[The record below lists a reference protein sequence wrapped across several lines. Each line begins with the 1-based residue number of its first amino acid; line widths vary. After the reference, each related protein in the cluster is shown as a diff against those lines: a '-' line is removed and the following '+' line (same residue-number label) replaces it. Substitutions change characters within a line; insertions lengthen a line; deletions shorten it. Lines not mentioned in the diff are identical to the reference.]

1 MSVAKCICSWL
12 KKKSKDDESDI
23 TSESVE
29 YDLEIV
35 NTTEAQ
41 MDNIDKSEA
50 IDKDTYLSPPTINNS
65 TSTKIVEQTKSTTS
79 NHVEK
84 VDESDS
90 EDIPDRRVFPLYF
103 SFMVWGPFDSMN
115 NRLALLLTD
124 EIYKSKNCEI
134 V

>member
-1 MSVAKCICSWL
+1 
-12 KKKSKDDESDI
+12 
-23 TSESVE
+23 
-29 YDLEIV
+29 
-35 NTTEAQ
+35 

-50 IDKDTYLSPPTINNS
+50 IDKDTCLSPPTINNS

-124 EIYKSKNCEI
+124 EIYKGKNCEI